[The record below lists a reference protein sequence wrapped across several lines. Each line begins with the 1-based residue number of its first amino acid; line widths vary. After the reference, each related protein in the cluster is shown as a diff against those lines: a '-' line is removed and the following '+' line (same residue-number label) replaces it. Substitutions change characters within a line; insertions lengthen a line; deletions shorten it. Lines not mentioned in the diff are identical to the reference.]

1 MEAMTGG
8 VRKFPERISN
18 LNDKQGRSA
27 PLDCSSAHDEEVSH
41 VPIGKAFCMWDVA
54 SRKVCMELV
63 VSELEGHGTTR
74 NCMPKDIKIRRG
86 ERCTR
91 STDARDILFTP
102 TLGLGSVQ
110 AEKRELIHK
119 RHQDLFLGEIFAA
132 GRRGGPFF
140 RTSRRT
146 KILRV
151 SRPARLSLTIVFVL
165 YALASSRMS
174 IL

>member
-8 VRKFPERISN
+8 VRKFPERISY

-27 PLDCSSAHDEEVSH
+27 SLDCSSAHDEEVSH

-86 ERCTR
+86 ERRQLTHVTFF
-91 STDARDILFTP
+91 SPL
-102 TLGLGSVQ
+102 
-110 AEKRELIHK
+110 
-119 RHQDLFLGEIFAA
+119 
-132 GRRGGPFF
+132 RR
-140 RTSRRT
+140 
-146 KILRV
+146 IRV
-151 SRPARLSLTIVFVL
+151 R
-165 YALASSRMS
+165 SSRGA
-174 IL
+174 